1 MLSCHAQ
8 KRHLRDLSIS
18 FTFMDYTLF
27 EVWRICRFSA
37 QEDQQ
42 NAWSTGRWERTV
54 YRHFF
59 FISHALFQVKW
70 KLPWKRTAKIRHLP
84 CRLHKLKWNLISLP
98 IFCHKYSINV
108 MGSSDTTPAAK
119 VKTRFHSRISPYG
132 RINRVREKG
141 HLHVVVNRIIN
152 SSQCHNHIKSP

>member
-59 FISHALFQVKW
+59 LFLMLCFKLSESSHEKEPPKSVIFHVGSTNWSETSFRCLSSVTNIQSMLWVVQTQ
-70 KLPWKRTAKIRHLP
+70 LQRQ
-84 CRLHKLKWNLISLP
+84 KLKPDFIPESALMAV
-98 IFCHKYSINV
+98 SIV
-108 MGSSDTTPAAK
+108 CEKK
-119 VKTRFHSRISPYG
+119 VIYMWSWI
-132 RINRVREKG
+132 E
-141 HLHVVVNRIIN
+141 
-152 SSQCHNHIKSP
+152 